1 MICMFKY
8 IYIYSHLYRSIH
20 FYGNIHYIPYYLPLL
35 VHVFFGLSPVGM
47 STVITLK
54 CRFSSCID
62 SWDV

>member
-8 IYIYSHLYRSIH
+8 IYIHIYIEVYI